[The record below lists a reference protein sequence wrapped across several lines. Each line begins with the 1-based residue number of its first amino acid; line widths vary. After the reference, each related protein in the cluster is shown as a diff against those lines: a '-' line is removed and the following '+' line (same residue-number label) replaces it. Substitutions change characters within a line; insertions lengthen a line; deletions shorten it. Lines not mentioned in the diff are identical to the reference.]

1 MPYSRQGRNGPSLT
15 VFLANR
21 REIDRMALICGWFG
35 GVRTVTRA
43 VRDRTQELV
52 MLAKGGD
59 ESALA
64 QLCGAYAERV
74 RRIIRL
80 RMGSELRSK
89 LESMDIVQDAM
100 MAALRGLDRF
110 TYRSEGDFLR
120 WLCGI
125 AENQIRGN
133 LDRFHAAKRDMRR
146 EAPLN
151 RGAAGTE
158 SRPPAAAG
166 PIVTTTPS
174 AIFSRSEDLDK
185 LERAL
190 DALRPEHREVVV
202 LAKVEG
208 HSYKEIAVRLDK
220 SPEAVGMLL
229 SRAMLALIKAF
240 ERPS

>member
-1 MPYSRQGRNGPSLT
+1 
-15 VFLANR
+15 
-21 REIDRMALICGWFG
+21 
-35 GVRTVTRA
+35 
-43 VRDRTQELV
+43 
-52 MLAKGGD
+52 
-59 ESALA
+59 
-64 QLCGAYAERV
+64 
-74 RRIIRL
+74 
-80 RMGSELRSK
+80 
-89 LESMDIVQDAM
+89 
-100 MAALRGLDRF
+100 
-110 TYRSEGDFLR
+110 
-120 WLCGI
+120 
-125 AENQIRGN
+125 
-133 LDRFHAAKRDMRR
+133 
-146 EAPLN
+146 LN

-158 SRPPAAAG
+158 SRPPVAAG

-208 HSYKEIAVRLDK
+208 YSYKEIAARLDK